1 MSLLNSVGSDATVFD
16 VAIVGAGMVGA
27 SLACGLIDAGF
38 KVALIESGELDP
50 SQNWPPGQVDARV
63 SALSLASENLLQN
76 LGVWPIIENMARLQA
91 YSAMHVWDACGTG
104 QLNFTAAEQHLPYLG
119 HIIENCTITSALHQ
133 TLARKQYQ
141 LFEHSQIV
149 DMTAQKET
157 LENMS
162 PRRLT
167 LAGGEQLSASLVVG
181 ADGANSKIRQ
191 LSGLPT
197 REWDYPHHALVTR
210 VKITKSHQNTAW
222 QRFTEDGVLAFLPL
236 PSPAEECPNSHYCSI
251 VWSRPEQQA
260 KAMQQLPE
268 DEFCSAL
275 TRAFEGE
282 LGAVIATDQ
291 RYVIPL
297 RQRHAKRYVQAGLV
311 LVGDAA
317 HSIHPLAGQG
327 VNLGFLDVAALV
339 EVLKQA
345 QQQGADIA
353 SVKVLESYQA
363 QRRGDN
369 LRMMA
374 LMESLSRLFGNQ
386 HPMLSL
392 LRNTGMNWVQKLSP
406 IKQHLAQQ
414 AMGVGVHL
422 PPLSQAPQSVKNRL

>member
-1 MSLLNSVGSDATVFD
+1 MSQVEAAVFDANIFD

-38 KVALIESGELDP
+38 KVALIESGELNP
-50 SQNWPPGQVDARV
+50 SQNWPAGQVDARV
-63 SALSLASENLLQN
+63 SALSLASENLLKN
-76 LGVWPIIENMARLQA
+76 LAVWPIIENMARLQA
-91 YSAMHVWDACGTG
+91 YNAMNVWDACGTG

-119 HIIENCTITSALHQ
+119 HIVENRTITSALHQ
-133 TLARKQYQ
+133 TLGNKQYQ
-141 LFEHSQIV
+141 LFERSQIV
-149 DMTAQKET
+149 DMTAQGT
-157 LENMS
+157 V

-167 LAGGEQLSASLVVG
+167 LAGGEQISAALVVG

-191 LSGLPT
+191 LAGLPT

-210 VKITKSHQNTAW
+210 VKVTKPHQNTAW
-222 QRFTEDGVLAFLPL
+222 QRFTEDGILAFLPL
-236 PSPAEECPNSHYCSI
+236 QTATEEGPDSHYCSI
-251 VWSRPEQQA
+251 VWSRPKAQA
-260 KAMQQLPE
+260 QLMQQLPE
-268 DEFCSAL
+268 SEFCIAL
-275 TRAFEGE
+275 TRAFEGK
-282 LGAVIATDQ
+282 LGAVMATDQ
-291 RYVIPL
+291 RHVIPL

-317 HSIHPLAGQG
+317 HTIHPLAGQG

-339 EVLKQA
+339 ETLKQA
-345 QQQGADIA
+345 AQQGDDIA
-353 SVKVLESYQA
+353 SIRVLENYQA

-369 LRMMA
+369 LRMMS
-374 LMESLSRLFGNQ
+374 LMESFSRLFGNQ

-422 PPLSQAPQSVKNRL
+422 PPLSQAPQSVKNTL

>member
-1 MSLLNSVGSDATVFD
+1 MSQFD
-16 VAIVGAGMVGA
+16 VVIVGAGMVGA

-38 KVALIESGELDP
+38 KVALIESGALNP
-50 SQNWPPGQVDARV
+50 SPEWLPGQVDARV
-63 SALSLASENLLQN
+63 SALSLASENLLKN
-76 LGVWPIIENMARLQA
+76 LDAWSVIENMARLQA

-119 HIIENCTITSALHQ
+119 HIVENATITSSLHQ
-133 TLARKQYQ
+133 TLGRKEYQ
-141 LFEHSQIV
+141 LFEHSQVV
-149 DMTAQKET
+149 DMTSQEIA
-157 LENMS
+157 

-167 LAGGEQLSASLVVG
+167 LASGEQISATLVVG
-181 ADGANSKIRQ
+181 ADGANSKVRQ
-191 LSGLPT
+191 LAGLPT

-210 VKITKSHQNTAW
+210 VKVTQAHQNTAW
-222 QRFTEDGVLAFLPL
+222 QRFTEDGILAFLPL
-236 PSPAEECPNSHYCSI
+236 LTAPEEGPDAHYCSI
-251 VWSRPEQQA
+251 VWSCPKAQA
-260 KAMQQLPE
+260 EAMQQASE
-268 DEFCSAL
+268 AEFCLAL
-275 TRAFEGE
+275 SRAFESR

-291 RYVIPL
+291 RHVIPL
-297 RQRHAKRYVQAGLV
+297 RQRHAKRYVQSGLA

-317 HSIHPLAGQG
+317 HTIHPLAGQG

-339 EVLKQA
+339 ETLAHA
-345 QQQGADIA
+345 QGHGDDIA
-353 SVKVLESYQA
+353 SLKVLEKYQT

-369 LRMMA
+369 LRMMT
-374 LMESLSRLFGNQ
+374 LMESFSRLFGNQ

-422 PPLSQAPQSVKNRL
+422 PPLSQAPKPVKNTL

>member
-38 KVALIESGELDP
+38 KVALIESGELNP
-50 SQNWPPGQVDARV
+50 SQNWPSGQVDARV
-63 SALSLASENLLQN
+63 SALNLASENLLQN
-76 LGVWPIIENMARLQA
+76 LGVWPIIENMARLQP

-119 HIIENCTITSALHQ
+119 HIVENCTITSALHQ

-141 LFEHSQIV
+141 LFERSQIV
-149 DMTAQKET
+149 DMTAQEDT

-167 LAGGEQLSASLVVG
+167 LAGGEQISASLVVG

-222 QRFTEDGVLAFLPL
+222 QRFTEDGILAFLPL
-236 PSPAEECPNSHYCSI
+236 PSPAEEGPDSHYCSI

-260 KAMQQLPE
+260 QAMQQLPE

-275 TRAFEGE
+275 TRAFEGQ

-291 RYVIPL
+291 RHVIPL

-317 HSIHPLAGQG
+317 HTIHPLAGQG
-327 VNLGFLDVAALV
+327 VNLGFLDIAALV
-339 EVLKQA
+339 ETLKQA

-353 SVKVLESYQA
+353 SVKVLEGYQA

-374 LMESLSRLFGNQ
+374 LMESFSRLFGNQ

-422 PPLSQAPQSVKNRL
+422 PPLSQAPQSVKNTL